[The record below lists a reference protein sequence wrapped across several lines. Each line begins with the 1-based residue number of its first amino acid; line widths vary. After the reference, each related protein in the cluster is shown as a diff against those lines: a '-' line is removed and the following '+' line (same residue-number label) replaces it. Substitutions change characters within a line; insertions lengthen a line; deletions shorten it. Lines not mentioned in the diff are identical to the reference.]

1 MQHLRKT
8 RGRGAVIVNQIS
20 DEEICPEEHRDEG
33 SLFKPE
39 RGFLL
44 FIRGVTGLSTRCTT
58 TEKEQQTVKLLGTL
72 LYELSRRTQ
81 ILLVAGFPRCMV
93 FPLERSVIVSSYSRR
108 STSTVVA
115 GRSRNP
121 SRNSRNCASFSYTQR
136 ISPASLAR
144 KSESNTAPSF
154 RSCAMPPRIGTP
166 CGQLF
171 LSPKRFSSSASTSG
185 EIA

>member
-58 TEKEQQTVKLLGTL
+58 TGKEQRTVKLLGTL

-81 ILLVAGFPRCMV
+81 IRLVAGFPRCIV
-93 FPLERSVIVSSYSRR
+93 FPLALNVIVSSYSLLI
-108 STSTVVA
+108 TSTVAV
-115 GRSRNP
+115 GRQ
-121 SRNSRNCASFSYTQR
+121 C
-136 ISPASLAR
+136 SP
-144 KSESNTAPSF
+144 
-154 RSCAMPPRIGTP
+154 
-166 CGQLF
+166 
-171 LSPKRFSSSASTSG
+171 
-185 EIA
+185 